1 MSFVFQLLCHKGQ
14 TISIFRMWPANHAE
28 LPINLICST
37 SLMITEA
44 KGSDLSWIFS
54 GQVNWR
60 ASSCNR
66 KRPWRHLCLPD
77 EENGN
82 YSGKSIFQ
90 PNLSPLSTKKLL
102 EGGEG
107 DRKIYI
113 PDSIIGSL
121 FAVCIEGRPLVFIN
135 VLTKH
140 KHRGEHIQP
149 CSVYERFFIYV
160 FFWDAH
166 SFWLMQCLYGLI
178 LFPFVGWFKNREVK
192 MDIGIPAATM
202 YLNRQAFIE

>member
-1 MSFVFQLLCHKGQ
+1 MSFVFQFLCHKGQ

-28 LPINLICST
+28 LPVNLTCSK

-44 KGSDLSWIFS
+44 KGSALSWIFS

-102 EGGEG
+102 EGGEC

-113 PDSIIGSL
+113 PDSIIRSL
-121 FAVCIEGRPLVFIN
+121 FAASKGGPWFSSVFWLSIN
-135 VLTKH
+135 T
-140 KHRGEHIQP
+140 RSEHI
-149 CSVYERFFIYV
+149 
-160 FFWDAH
+160 
-166 SFWLMQCLYGLI
+166 
-178 LFPFVGWFKNREVK
+178 
-192 MDIGIPAATM
+192 
-202 YLNRQAFIE
+202 